1 MAAVLTYLEGPKA
14 PDVSQADIAAFHTEH
29 FSSTATQHFSSGFIE
44 NPAATKDYA
53 YDANDEY
60 LEEEEDDLGYY
71 SDGVKRTLTDEQ
83 IAIFRHSEIETLRR
97 DKANGK
103 KSSDSQ
109 NDQTTIGPSDA
120 GSIRRDEGQ
129 HASGSEDGELESDTP
144 KPVSATVKRRKARK
158 NKKKARN
165 AAHNAQQ
172 NEPGWFKKN
181 VKPDLRKRTWDKVET
196 GMDSLDYE
204 DAPQPE
210 FGNNSEPPTQRRKIS
225 YDD

>member
-1 MAAVLTYLEGPKA
+1 MATGSICP
-14 PDVSQADIAAFHTEH
+14 PNVSQADIAAFEAEH
-29 FSSTATQHFSSGFIE
+29 FSVTALQQFSADFIQ
-44 NPAATKDYA
+44 PTALTDGT

-60 LEEEEDDLGYY
+60 FEGEEEDDLGYY

-83 IAIFRHSEIETLRR
+83 IAIFRHSELETLRR
-97 DKANGK
+97 EKANGT
-103 KSSDSQ
+103 KSSESL
-109 NDQTTIGPSDA
+109 NDQSRTSPPDTDFTKKNE
-120 GSIRRDEGQ
+120 DL
-129 HASGSEDGELESDTP
+129 HASASEDGELESDTP
-144 KPVSATVKRRKARK
+144 KPVSSAMKRRKARK

-165 AAHNAQQ
+165 AAYNSQQ

-210 FGNNSEPPTQRRKIS
+210 YGNGAGAPTQRRKIS

>member
-1 MAAVLTYLEGPKA
+1 MATGSSCP
-14 PDVSQADIAAFHTEH
+14 PNVSHAEIAAFEADH
-29 FSSTATQHFSSGFIE
+29 FSETALQLFSADFIQ
-44 NPAATKDYA
+44 PTAFQDGT

-60 LEEEEDDLGYY
+60 FEGEEEDDLGYY
-71 SDGVKRTLTDEQ
+71 SDGIKRTLTDEQ
-83 IAIFRHSEIETLRR
+83 IAIFRHSELETLRR
-97 DKANGK
+97 EKANGT
-103 KSSDSQ
+103 KSSNATDCQSK
-109 NDQTTIGPSDA
+109 PSPPDTV
-120 GSIRRDEGQ
+120 SIKIEEGL
-129 HASGSEDGELESDTP
+129 HASASEDGELESDTP
-144 KPVSATVKRRKARK
+144 QPVSSAVKRRKARK

-165 AAHNAQQ
+165 AAHNSQQ

-210 FGNNSEPPTQRRKIS
+210 SGNGAGPPTQRRKIS

>member
-1 MAAVLTYLEGPKA
+1 M
-14 PDVSQADIAAFHTEH
+14 
-29 FSSTATQHFSSGFIE
+29 TAIQHFSSYFIE
-44 NPAATKDYA
+44 NLTAIKENA

-60 LEEEEDDLGYY
+60 FEEDEDEDGLGYY

-83 IAIFRHSEIETLRR
+83 IAIFRHSEIENLRR
-97 DKANGK
+97 EKANGK
-103 KSSDSQ
+103 KGSDFQ
-109 NDQTTIGPSDA
+109 NDQSKTIPPDTDST
-120 GSIRRDEGQ
+120 RRDEVQ
-129 HASGSEDGELESDTP
+129 HASLSEDGELESDTP
-144 KPVSATVKRRKARK
+144 QPTLATVKRRKARK

-204 DAPQPE
+204 DTPQPE
-210 FGNNSEPPTQRRKIS
+210 SGNNAGPATQRRKIS